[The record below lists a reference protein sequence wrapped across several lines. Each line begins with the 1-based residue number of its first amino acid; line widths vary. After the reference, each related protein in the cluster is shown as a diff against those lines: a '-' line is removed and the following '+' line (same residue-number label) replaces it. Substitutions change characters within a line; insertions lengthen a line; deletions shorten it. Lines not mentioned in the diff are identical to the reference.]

1 MILLSVFIQMNK
13 GDNKINK
20 KLLRMNLKFVR
31 KLFFL
36 LTSAF
41 LLAGCAESVVAIGGG
56 ATNGKLAQSSIQTVA
71 SYGVKKTTGKTPMQ
85 HALHYADEK
94 KHQKNKKGL
103 VAEKKNRYTLSPRG
117 KAFAEAR
124 KEKKDTFIFKGKIYN
139 TRFKDKVA
147 EKTIKP
153 KNLISVKKKNNNKE
167 LIKNKKSIMEL
178 ALDVQAAL
186 NNVR

>member
-1 MILLSVFIQMNK
+1 MR
-13 GDNKINK
+13 KI
-20 KLLRMNLKFVR
+20 FV
-31 KLFFL
+31 L
-36 LTSAF
+36 LTSM
-41 LLAGCAESVVAIGGG
+41 LLLVSCAGSMALLGPASTIIEGG
-56 ATNGKLAQSSIQTVA
+56 NIVQSSLSSA
-71 SYGVKKTTGKTPMQ
+71 ANYGVKKTTGKTPMQ
-85 HALHYADEK
+85 HALSYADEK
-94 KHQKNKKGL
+94 KHQKNKKG
-103 VAEKKNRYTLSPRG
+103 VVTEKKNRYTLSPRG

>member
-1 MILLSVFIQMNK
+1 MK
-13 GDNKINK
+13 KI
-20 KLLRMNLKFVR
+20 FV
-31 KLFFL
+31 L
-36 LTSAF
+36 LTSM
-41 LLAGCAESVVAIGGG
+41 LLLVSCAGSMALLGPASTIIEGG
-56 ATNGKLAQSSIQTVA
+56 NIVQSSLSSA
-71 SYGVKKTTGKTPMQ
+71 ANYGVKKTTGKTPMQ

-124 KEKKDTFIFKGKIYN
+124 KKKKDTFIFKGKIYN

-147 EKTIKP
+147 ERTIKP